1 MKKFIGSGD
10 SFTHTLIFG
19 MLATSGL
26 RISELL
32 KLRKEVISRRV
43 LTLRYLKSGLKEE
56 KAVIPQKLASKLKFY
71 MRNHAE
77 GMPKFYQFLHQ
88 VNALGFL
95 LDVRCSN
102 ANRYERYPER
112 TETVGTDRSL
122 VPAARA

>member
-10 SFTHTLIFG
+10 SFTHKLIFG
-19 MLATSGL
+19 MLATSGM

-71 MRNHAE
+71 IE
-77 GMPKFYQFLHQ
+77 TTPKVCRSFYHLASSIKQL
-88 VNALGFL
+88 
-95 LDVRCSN
+95 
-102 ANRYERYPER
+102 
-112 TETVGTDRSL
+112 
-122 VPAARA
+122 